1 MKKNIKIII
10 ICLIAVLVL
19 GGAAAVLLLTAPEKE
34 EETDT
39 GDEET
44 SHLMY
49 DKNPSDIS
57 EITIENEHGTYK
69 IQRVGEGDDIKWA
82 IEGVSGLP
90 ISSESLGNVI
100 ENAATLTAQQT
111 VVEAPED
118 ISIYGLDAPSAK
130 VTTVFTDSSG
140 TTNTLILGNEV
151 PDGINRYFML
161 EGDDTVYTARK
172 SDMQYFL
179 NDKYDLVNKVIYK
192 AKTAADEN
200 DTTDYTRIN
209 KMTISRKDLDYDVV
223 IEYDIR
229 QEDDSIMTGNSTQ
242 YVMTS
247 PAFRDLNPET
257 SSEITSGIFGFT
269 ATDLGILNPTEEDA
283 VKCGLADPEAIVK
296 TEINGGDTLN
306 FYIGDVCYDD
316 DGSKLGRYVIADGI
330 NVIYVIDE
338 ASLPWLTFEPIRI
351 VTTMFTGN
359 YVFDLDSMNIK
370 GENIDMNFT
379 MTGSSDKD
387 FEVKLNG
394 NVVDKDKFKSFY
406 QFILRAPSDDFCF
419 EETDAEPVLTLE
431 INTKNGGGDVI
442 EFIPLENRKSLVK
455 LNGKAAYTCATAYVD
470 RLIENIDLYLNGED
484 IVINW

>member
-1 MKKNIKIII
+1 MKKNIRIII

-19 GGAAAVLLLTAPEKE
+19 GGAAAALLLTAPEKE
-34 EETDT
+34 EETSSEP
-39 GDEET
+39 EET
-44 SHLMY
+44 SRLMY

-57 EITIENEHGTYK
+57 EITIENEHGTYR
-69 IQRVGEGDDIKWA
+69 IQRVGDGDDIKWA

-90 ISSESLGNVI
+90 ISSDSLGNVI

-111 VVEAPED
+111 VAEAPED

-130 VTTVFTDSSG
+130 VTTVFTDGSG

-161 EGDDTVYTARK
+161 EGDNAVYTARK

-209 KMTISRKDLDYDVV
+209 KMTISRKDLDYDVI
-223 IEYDIR
+223 IEYDVR
-229 QEDDSIMTGNSTQ
+229 QDDESIMTGNSTQ

-269 ATDLGILNPTEEDA
+269 ATDLGILNPTEEDIA
-283 VKCGLADPEAIVK
+283 ECGLADPEATVK
-296 TEINGGDTLN
+296 AEINGGDTLDLR
-306 FYIGDVCYDD
+306 IGDVCYDE
-316 DGSKLGRYVIADGI
+316 DGGKLGRYVIADGI
-330 NVIYVIDE
+330 NIIYVIDE

-379 MTGSSDKD
+379 MTGSSDDD
-387 FEVKLNG
+387 FEVKLDG
-394 NVVDKDKFKSFY
+394 NAVDKDKFKSFY

-419 EETDAEPVLTLE
+419 EKTDAKPVLTIE

-442 EFIPLENRKSLVK
+442 EFIPWENRKSLVR
-455 LNGKAAYTCATAYVD
+455 LNGEVAYTCATAYVD
-470 RLIENIDLYLNGED
+470 RLIKNIDLYSSGED
-484 IVINW
+484 IVTNW